1 MKTVDEWLQAFN
13 LLYNNIAS
21 DKAPGLEPYEIS
33 KFLTDAQLSI
43 VIALYKGSFGNAFE
57 ATEDN
62 TEYLSTLVRQAS
74 VSDGTISGSE
84 VAPHIVDGSV
94 VYKLP
99 DDILFRTL
107 ELCKIT
113 KDCRGVESNLTV
125 AVVPVTQ
132 DEFQRTVRNPFKKQN
147 RDRVLRLSMADNTS
161 TDGTY
166 SQVLY
171 SELVSD
177 YPITDYIVRY
187 ICRPKPIILEDLVLM
202 SIDGEKNAQTCL
214 LPESLHQTILAEA
227 VRLAKASW
235 VS

>member
-62 TEYLSTLVRQAS
+62 TEYLSTLVKQAS
-74 VSDGTISGSE
+74 VKDGTIAE
-84 VAPHIVDGSV
+84 VTKASHIVEGSV
-94 VYKLP
+94 VYQLP

-107 ELCKIT
+107 ELCTIT
-113 KDCRGVESNLTV
+113 KGCRDTSSEFTV

-132 DEFQRTVRNPFKKQN
+132 DEFHRTVRNPFKKQN
-147 RDRVLRLSMADNTS
+147 RDRVLRLSMANNAS
-161 TDGTY
+161 TDGEY

-177 YPITDYIVRY
+177 YPISDYTVRY
-187 ICRPKPIILEDLVLM
+187 ICRPKPIILEDLGLL
-202 SIDGEKNAQTCL
+202 SIDGETTAQTCL

-235 VS
+235 IS

>member
-74 VSDGTISGSE
+74 LQDGTISKSDT
-84 VAPHIVDGSV
+84 APHIVEGSV

-113 KDCRGVESNLTV
+113 KDCRGAESTLTA

-147 RDRVLRLSMADNTS
+147 KDRVLRLSSADNIS
-161 TDGTY
+161 GDGGY
-166 SQVLY
+166 KQVLY
-171 SELVSD
+171 SELISA
-177 YPITDYIVRY
+177 YPIDDYIVRY
-187 ICRPKPIILEDLVLM
+187 ICRPKPIIIEDLVLL
-202 SIDGEKNAQTCL
+202 SIDGERTAQTCM

-235 VS
+235 IS

>member
-74 VSDGTISGSE
+74 LQGGTISKSDT
-84 VAPHIVDGSV
+84 ASHIVEDSV
-94 VYKLP
+94 VYELP
-99 DDILFRTL
+99 SDILFRTL

-113 KDCRGVESNLTV
+113 KDCHGAKSTLT
-125 AVVPVTQ
+125 ATVVPVTQ
-132 DEFQRTVRNPFKKQN
+132 DEFHRTVRNPFKKQN
-147 RDRVLRLSMADNTS
+147 RDRVLRLSSADNVS
-161 TDGTY
+161 EDDAY
-166 SQVLY
+166 KQVLY
-171 SELVSD
+171 SELISD

-187 ICRPKPIILEDLVLM
+187 ICRPKPIILEDLGLL
-202 SIDGEKNAQTCL
+202 SIDGEQTAQTCV

-235 VS
+235 IS